1 MECVDAVF
9 AGPLWRCYGAIW
21 PIDDTSGI
29 CVNDSHPIVVVLLWT
44 LLILCWLFI
53 FWGGG
58 GGVVVNPIALLFGG
72 DLASP
77 KGRQR
82 DYLWLGDF
90 YSVTFAAS
98 WSDVVVVNC
107 SQNVRNVSLLLVE

>member
-58 GGVVVNPIALLFGG
+58 GVGLWSIQSHSSSGVTLRAL
-72 DLASP
+72 
-77 KGRQR
+77 R
-82 DYLWLGDF
+82 DDSATIYGW
-90 YSVTFAAS
+90 VTS
-98 WSDVVVVNC
+98 T
-107 SQNVRNVSLLLVE
+107 L